1 MTDETAPFWKQI
13 TGAAL
18 AQGDLLP
25 KCLVPQFEPEYGT
38 GDAEAIQDV
47 QTGDIDLII
56 VTQSCDLENDRVV
69 LVALCPI
76 HTLDVFEETNP
87 HFKQKG
93 RWEEVRKGRREGLHL
108 LGSPEEPENNR
119 KSLVVDFGQIFSLPP
134 QYLRHRAEQLGGRWR
149 LSSPYL
155 EHFSQA
161 FARYFMR
168 VGLPSPI
175 PPFK

>member
-1 MTDETAPFWKQI
+1 MEPFWKQI
-13 TGAAL
+13 AGAVL

-25 KCLVPQFEPEYGT
+25 KCLVPQFEPDYGT

-47 QTGDIDLII
+47 PTGDADLII
-56 VTQSCDLENDRVV
+56 VTQSCDLVNDKVV

-76 HTLDVFEETNP
+76 HTLEAFEETN
-87 HFKQKG
+87 QKFNRS
-93 RWEEVRKGRREGLHL
+93 RWEEVRKGRVPGLHL

-119 KSLVVDFGQIFSLPP
+119 KALVVDFGQIFSLPP
-134 QYLRHRAEQLGGRWR
+134 TYLRHRAEQLGDRWR
-149 LSSPYL
+149 LASPYL